1 MTDWSWVCG
10 PTFLA
15 DPVGLTGHGAVAAG
29 DNVIETLVTRRLN
42 GRDERRLDSRT
53 TSPDR
58 PTTASL
64 LQGQYTGARLSV
76 CQDPREVSVAS
87 LVSFLWCGGW
97 TSTASKL
104 HSIVGW
110 RRGVV
115 DGGVRRMDEVNARGA
130 RLVPGWVTVFGRVYR
145 LSM

>member
-1 MTDWSWVCG
+1 M
-10 PTFLA
+10 
-15 DPVGLTGHGAVAAG
+15 
-29 DNVIETLVTRRLN
+29 RRLN
-42 GRDERRLDSRT
+42 PNRK
-53 TSPDR
+53 
-58 PTTASL
+58 
-64 LQGQYTGARLSV
+64 Q
-76 CQDPREVSVAS
+76 
-87 LVSFLWCGGW
+87 
-97 TSTASKL
+97 L